1 MKPSVVAAAV
11 FLAGVGQAFAA
22 DFPVPA
28 PGAPVPPASYTP
40 VLPPYT
46 NWSGLYIGLNGGY
59 DFGTANWNST
69 GNFSTRGGIVGGTI
83 GVNFPYGPV
92 IFGFEGDI
100 DWADVNGNTSPA
112 QCFAAGGLLA
122 AGPVCEVKI
131 STIGT
136 ARARLGYSFDRALV
150 FVSAGGAFGFV
161 RGGLNPPAMFDSGF
175 ALGWA
180 AGGGV
185 EFALVENWT
194 VKAEYLFVNLGNVSC
209 NSAVECGLPG
219 VETSLT
225 ESIVRAGVNYKF
237 SW

>member
-1 MKPSVVAAAV
+1 MKPSIVAAAV

-28 PGAPVPPASYTP
+28 PGAPTPPASYTP

-69 GNFSTRGGIVGGTI
+69 GNFSTSGGIIGGTI
-83 GVNFPYGPV
+83 GLNFPYGPV

-100 DWADVNGNTSPA
+100 DWADANGSTSVA
-112 QCFAAGGLLA
+112 QCATAGGF
-122 AGPVCEVKI
+122 AGSVCQIKI

-161 RGGLNPPAMFDSGF
+161 RGGDNPPAMYDSGF

-180 AGGGV
+180 AGAGV

-194 VKAEYLFVNLGNVSC
+194 VKAEYLFLDLGNVTCST
-209 NSAVECGLPG
+209 AAHCGVAG
-219 VETSLT
+219 AGAEIALT